1 MQTLIKLLAVI
12 GAATVIALVG
22 CVLAFLVHEIRDLI
36 DRLEYRHKIRH
47 RFDKPPTAKCY
58 CKDCRL
64 HRKDGKCTL
73 PGIGRYTPPNGFCY
87 EAEPSND
94 YKGARQEGEG

>member
-12 GAATVIALVG
+12 GAATVIGLVG
-22 CVLAFLVHEIRDLI
+22 CVLAVLVHEIRDLI
-36 DRLEYRHKIRH
+36 DRLEYRHMIAH

-58 CKDCRL
+58 CRDCNW
-64 HRKDGKCTL
+64 HRKDEKCTL
-73 PGIGRYTPPNGFCY
+73 PGIERYTPLNGFCY

-94 YKGARQEGEG
+94 HKR